1 MNKHL
6 AKPLIKEELEK
17 VLDEYFEISEID
29 NNKLKQ
35 LNNAPFTKAI
45 NISSVYLDLEELKKS
60 IQKLIIDLKDYE
72 YISSDRFNLLLDNLK
87 GVLLEKDI
95 NFLNKLF
102 EKNNNKAIPIIQYD
116 LSGKEIARFDSMNK
130 AKQATGI
137 SLVQIAR
144 CVHGEIKQASGYIFK
159 QQ

>member
-102 EKNNNKAIPIIQYD
+102 EKNNNKALIVKCNPKMYQSAVEKCTT
-116 LSGKEIARFDSMNK
+116 L
-130 AKQATGI
+130 
-137 SLVQIAR
+137 
-144 CVHGEIKQASGYIFK
+144 
-159 QQ
+159 

>member
-102 EKNNNKAIPIIQYD
+102 EKNNNKALIPSLENILKD
-116 LSGKEIARFDSMNK
+116 LNEK
-130 AKQATGI
+130 
-137 SLVQIAR
+137 
-144 CVHGEIKQASGYIFK
+144 
-159 QQ
+159 